1 MAKKIKFAY
10 DVFISYSHKNK
21 DWVRN
26 VLLPR
31 LEKANLK
38 VFIDFRD
45 FRVGASIIKEMER
58 GVTTSRKILVV
69 LTPEYLESGWAE
81 FERLMTQTLDPANQ
95 GLRIIP
101 ILRKKCSLP
110 PSIGYMTYVNLS
122 NSRNKESEWKRLIE
136 AIGQS
141 AAIPQILVV
150 DDESDVLKTIAG
162 YLEDAGYE
170 VYAADNE
177 SAALRILKRKQISFA
192 IIDIKLHESPEDES
206 GLKLA
211 DAIYALAPQIKT
223 IILSG
228 SQVAERII
236 RAFKDLGV
244 VDYILKTSDMGERLL
259 KTINELSI
267 KSNKDMKQ

>member
-1 MAKKIKFAY
+1 MAKKATFAY
-10 DVFISYSHKNK
+10 DVFISYSHQNKN
-21 DWVRN
+21 WVRN

-31 LEKANLK
+31 LERANLR

-45 FRVGASIIKEMER
+45 FRVGAASVKEMER
-58 GVTTSRKILVV
+58 GVATSRKILVA

-81 FERLMTQTLDPANQ
+81 FERLMIQTLDPANQ

-101 ILRKKCSLP
+101 VLRKKCSLP

-122 NSRNKESEWKRLIE
+122 NSRNKESEWQRLID

-177 SAALRILKRKQISFA
+177 SVALRILKRKQISFA

-211 DAIYALAPQIKT
+211 DAIYALAPQIKI

-244 VDYILKTSDMGERLL
+244 VDYIIKTPDMGEKIL
-259 KTINELSI
+259 KTIQEQSAMPGA
-267 KSNKDMKQ
+267 D